1 MADHLQDK
9 FSLWM
14 ERRLLARWDAIAE
27 RAETEGLTT
36 AERDRALALRRKAEN
51 ALRAAETARDAAPEL
66 PPHADWWW
74 RPDAWR
80 HVLSPA
86 GLAATAHETVFS
98 RDISVFHDCPEGEIS
113 VRQSRNL
120 VDLSAGDF
128 GLDIDV
134 YRFAGT
140 YLSLVFEIPAE
151 VTQGLR
157 KRHVIRLRTE
167 LTTERPTEI
176 LARLNIRHGPNTER
190 IVRDLDLGDAGQTVD
205 FDLAVTRVD
214 PARTDRMWL
223 DLIFECPE
231 MNGLHITDLV
241 LSRQPRAEV

>member
-9 FSLWM
+9 LSLWM

-27 RAETEGLTT
+27 RAETQGLTT
-36 AERDRALALRRKAEN
+36 AERDRAMALRRKAEN
-51 ALRAAETARDAAPEL
+51 ALRASETSRGAVPQL

-74 RPDAWR
+74 RPDVWCHA
-80 HVLSPA
+80 LCPA
-86 GLAATAHETVFS
+86 GLAASGSETAFS
-98 RDISVFHDCPEGEIS
+98 PDLSVFHDCPEGEIS
-113 VRQSRNL
+113 VRQARNL
-120 VDLSAGDF
+120 IDLSSGDF

-134 YRFAGT
+134 YRFSGS
-140 YLSLVFEIPAE
+140 YLSLVFELPTE
-151 VTQGLR
+151 VAHGLR

-167 LTTERPTEI
+167 LSTERPAEV

-190 IVRDLDLGDAGQTVD
+190 IVRDLNLGETEQTVD

-214 PARTDRMWL
+214 PARTERMWL
-223 DLIFECPE
+223 DLIFERPN
-231 MNGLHITDLV
+231 MNGLNIADLV